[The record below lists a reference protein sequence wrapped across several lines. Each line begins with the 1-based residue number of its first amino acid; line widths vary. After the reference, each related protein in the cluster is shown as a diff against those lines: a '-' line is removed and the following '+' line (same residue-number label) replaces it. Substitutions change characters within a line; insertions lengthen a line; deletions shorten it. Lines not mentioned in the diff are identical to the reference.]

1 MHRLDPFGTMEEIGE
16 STVHW
21 CPSDKCRDAKASQLQ
36 SNSYVPRSTVFSSF
50 VRVLFCSP
58 FCSVLFSSFLV
69 CFCSSACSCLFICS
83 HIFPYRYRDGRTGI
97 ATNLRCSVGF
107 GLWAERI
114 SSCWVSRL
122 FHCTAETCMSMCVR
136 VCACV
141 CLGTLGP
148 WGLT

>member
-58 FCSVLFSSFLV
+58 FCSVLF
-69 CFCSSACSCLFICS
+69 
-83 HIFPYRYRDGRTGI
+83 
-97 ATNLRCSVGF
+97 
-107 GLWAERI
+107 
-114 SSCWVSRL
+114 VSRL
-122 FHCTAETCMSMCVR
+122 FLFFRLLLSFYLLSYLSLQVPGREDGYCHQSEVFRWVR
-136 VCACV
+136 P
-141 CLGTLGP
+141 LGRKDL
-148 WGLT
+148 